1 MPFKLGPWE
10 FGIIFIIVFIALP
23 LYLLPT
29 LIGLIR
35 RKRNRLPIFL
45 LNLFAGWTVL
55 GWIIALVW
63 GAMSDKEKN

>member
-1 MPFKLGPWE
+1 MPFRLGPWE
-10 FGIIFIIVFIALP
+10 FGLIFMIVFALP
-23 LYLLPT
+23 LYFLPT
-29 LIGLIR
+29 LIALAR
-35 RKRNRLPIFL
+35 RKTNKPPIFL